1 MKIICVEVV
10 VTKIIDLSQPFWVEC
25 KLEDVYGVKHIF
37 QDKMPIF
44 LEKDVTEADLPVYGE
59 LRCVIIG
66 RNERAIRID
75 TSRPDGVESK
85 LGQTIFDVSLHQL
98 K

>member
-1 MKIICVEVV
+1 MKMVCVEVV
-10 VTKIIDLSQPFWVEC
+10 VTKIIDLSHPLWVEC
-25 KLEDVYGVKHIF
+25 KLEDAYGKEHIF

-44 LEKDVTEADLPVYGE
+44 LKKDVTEADLPVYGE

-66 RNERAIRID
+66 RDEKAIRID
-75 TSRPDGVESK
+75 TVKPDGVQSK

>member
-1 MKIICVEVV
+1 MKMVCVEVV

-25 KLEDVYGVKHIF
+25 KLEDVYGKEHIF

-44 LEKDVTEADLPVYGE
+44 FKKDVTEADLPVYGK
-59 LRCVIIG
+59 LRRVIIG
-66 RNERAIRID
+66 RDEKAIRID
-75 TSRPDGVESK
+75 TSKPDGVESK